1 MLAVPYLAGLIAAGF
16 RWPDLPLLGAWL
28 GGYLA
33 SYFVF
38 QAVKSRRWRRHRDQ
52 LLLWGAVTIPLL
64 VVVLVARPRL
74 LLYAPAYAA
83 LVAVNAFF
91 AARRRERALLNDV
104 ALVVQSCLMV
114 FVVATVAG
122 TPPRAVVGAF
132 LLCLAYFLGT
142 VFYVKT
148 MIRERESRTYR
159 RLSIGYHAAA
169 LAAVAWLGP
178 WVVAFFAWLLLRAAL
193 LPGRSLSPKRVG
205 LVEMVNCLLLLAGV
219 ALL

>member
-1 MLAVPYLAGLIAAGF
+1 MLAVPYLAGLVAAGF

-52 LLLWGAVTIPLL
+52 LVLWGAITVPLL
-64 VVVLVARPRL
+64 AVVLAARPRL

-83 LVAVNAFF
+83 LIAVNAYF
-91 AARRRERALLNDV
+91 AARRRERALLNDI
-104 ALVVQSCLMV
+104 ALVGQSCLMV
-114 FVVATVAG
+114 FVVATVAD
-122 TPPRAVVGAF
+122 TPPRAVVGPF

-142 VFYVKT
+142 VVYVKT
-148 MIRERESRTYR
+148 MIRERASRAYR
-159 RLSIGYHAAA
+159 RWSIGYHAVA
-169 LAAVAWLGP
+169 LAALAWLGP
-178 WVVAFFAWLLLRAAL
+178 WVAALFAWLLLRAAL

-205 LVEMVNCLLLLAGV
+205 LLEMVNCALLLVAV